1 MSEHT
6 YTGAEIVMKALAD
19 QGVDVMFGYPGGVL
33 LPVYDELYKQNQVRH
48 VLPRHEQGGVHAA
61 EGYARSTGKVG
72 VVMATSGPGATNT
85 ITGLAD
91 AMMDSIPLVCI
102 TGQVPLS
109 MIGNDAFQEADTVGI
124 TRPVTKHNYLVTDV
138 NDLAKTI
145 HEAFHIAASG
155 RPGPVVVDLPK
166 DVALSRGRYQKP
178 SEVEYVN
185 VIQYNDPTM
194 AEIDEVLD
202 MIAAARRP
210 VIYGGG
216 GLIVAGPNAC
226 DNLRRFSS
234 LAALPV
240 TLTLMGLGAIPTD
253 HPNYL
258 GMLGMHGTYEA
269 NMAMYEC
276 DLMIALGA
284 RFDDRVT
291 GLLSKFSPRSKKI
304 QVDVDPSSINK
315 NVLVNLPIV
324 ADVGKFLDMLVKRWE
339 ERDMSVNPEQKFW
352 WNQIEAWRARESL
365 KVRSNDKLLRP
376 QNVIKMVD
384 EMTKNLNPII
394 ATDVGQ
400 HQMWA
405 AQYCSFKKPN
415 DWLTSGGLGTM
426 GYGLPAAMGAQVA
439 NPDRLVLLFTG
450 DGSIQMNIQ
459 ELGTLKAYDLPV
471 KIILLNNGSLG
482 MVRQWQQM
490 FHGKRYSESLFQ
502 DQPDFVK
509 LAEAYGAKGIRVIN
523 PDDLEGAIKEMLA
536 HDGAVFMDILV
547 EPEELVLPMIPAGK
561 GHNEIIMGS
570 YDDDDNDDFGKDGA
584 EKGMILT

>member
-1 MSEHT
+1 MNEHT

-19 QGVDVMFGYPGGVL
+19 QGVEVMFGYPGGVL
-33 LPVYDELYKQNQVRH
+33 LPVYDELYKQNFVRH
-48 VLPRHEQGGVHAA
+48 MLPRHEQGAVHAA

-72 VVMATSGPGATNT
+72 VAMATSGPGATNT

-109 MIGNDAFQEADTVGI
+109 MIGNDAFQEADTTGI

-138 NDLAKTI
+138 NNLAQTI

-155 RPGPVVVDLPK
+155 RPGPVVIDLPK
-166 DVALSRGRYQKP
+166 DVALARGHYISPDKM
-178 SEVEYVN
+178 
-185 VIQYNDPTM
+185 QYAEAKHYTHPTL
-194 AEIDEVLD
+194 EQVDEVID
-202 MIAAARRP
+202 MILAARRP
-210 VIYGGG
+210 IIYAGGG
-216 GLIVAGPNAC
+216 MIIAGGGAC
-226 DNLRRFSS
+226 DNLRLFSS
-234 LAALPV
+234 LTSLPV

-276 DLMIALGA
+276 DLMLTLGA

-291 GLLSKFSPRSKKI
+291 GLLSSFSPRSKKV
-304 QVDVDPSSINK
+304 QVDVDPSSVNK
-315 NVLVNLPIV
+315 NVIV
-324 ADVGKFLDMLVKRWE
+324 DLAIYADVAEFLEMLVKRWQ
-339 ERDMSVNPEQKFW
+339 ERDLPVNPEQQSW
-352 WNQIEAWRARESL
+352 WKQIESWRERDCL
-365 KVRSNDKLLRP
+365 KVRNNDKLLRP
-376 QNVIKMVD
+376 QNAIKMVD
-384 EMTKNLNPII
+384 AMSKHLNPVI

-405 AQYCSFKKPN
+405 AQYCSLNKPN

-426 GYGLPAAMGAQVA
+426 GYGLPAAIGAQA
-439 NPDRLVLLFTG
+439 AYPNRLVLCYTG

-459 ELGTLKAYDLPV
+459 ELGTLKAYNLPV

-490 FHGKRYSESLFQ
+490 FHGKRYSESLL
-502 DQPDFVK
+502 DESQPDFVK
-509 LAEAYGAKGIRVIN
+509 LAEAYDAKGIRVIR
-523 PDDLEGAIKEMLA
+523 PEELEPAIKEMLA
-536 HDGAVFMDILV
+536 FDGPVLLDIMV
-547 EPEELVLPMIPAGK
+547 EPEELVFPMIPAGK
-561 GHNEIIMGS
+561 GHNEIIMGD
-570 YDDDDNDDFGKDGA
+570 YDDDDFGKDGA
-584 EKGMILT
+584 EGGMLLT